1 MNVLVV
7 GGAGYVG
14 GALTDLL
21 LSGTSLKAPF
31 DSYNIRVYD
40 SLLFEDAYRKK
51 VDFVYGDVRNRQR
64 LKNNLDWADCVV
76 WLAAIVGDGA
86 CALNPELTDEIND
99 ESVKWLAENFDGRII
114 FMSTCSVYGAQDG
127 MLTEDSPTEPLS
139 IYAATKLKAEEYL
152 KDKNAIIFRLGTL
165 FGVGDQFS
173 RIRTDLVVNV
183 MAARAYYEQRLKVF
197 GGEQWRPLLHVKDA
211 ALAVRKAIDDDHT
224 GVYNLCFEN
233 WKMLDLANEI
243 AKYLP
248 ADIDIVETK
257 FEDSRNYR
265 ADAAKAKQD
274 LFFDPKHTIRT
285 GIKELHGLFQEGR
298 IKDWNNPRFSNQAFM
313 EIINATKTN

>member
-14 GALTDLL
+14 GAVTDILL
-21 LSGTSLKAPF
+21 RYPK
-31 DSYNIRVYD
+31 YNIRVYD
-40 SLLFEDAYRKK
+40 NLLFEDAYRKK

-64 LKNNLDWADCVV
+64 LANSLAWADCVI

-99 ESVKWLAENFDGRII
+99 VAVKYLADNFNGRII

-127 MLTEDSPTEPLS
+127 LLTEDSPTEPLS
-139 IYAATKLKAEEYL
+139 IYAATKLKAEGHL

-165 FGVGDQFS
+165 FGVGDQYS

-183 MAARAYYEQRLKVF
+183 MTTRAYYEEKLKVF
-197 GGEQWRPLLHVKDA
+197 GGDQWRPLLHVQDA
-211 ALAVRKAIDDDHT
+211 ARAAVMAIEDHT
-224 GVYNLCFEN
+224 DTGIYNICADN
-233 WKMLDLANEI
+233 WKIIDLAKEI
-243 AKYLP
+243 TNYVP
-248 ADIDIVETK
+248 ATIEIVETK

-265 ADAAKAKQD
+265 ADVSKLEKD
-274 LFFDPKHTIRT
+274 FIWEPPHKVDH
-285 GIKELHGLFQEGR
+285 GIKELLALLKEGR

-313 EIINATKTN
+313 EIINAAKVN